1 MNIIKDLNSE
11 VPDTNAYYFRLDELS
26 DSSSKDNLYTGYN
39 SIHTNFM
46 DGERQVVL
54 NVWMPTEFGQHQDHF
69 GNNSVEYNKNATEVY
84 GVCPFTTEWLNE
96 IDSEREYRY
105 IFYPL
110 NKKDIPPVMTKKY
123 DACYFGGIHSLLHL
137 YGLAALFNF
146 NYRYMSMTHGI
157 NWKTQ
162 DCLKFATDLDLSHQE
177 KIKRVGECKISL
189 CYNIVP
195 IESSHLDAI
204 KSYPRWEDNKAFADV
219 HSLGYIPQ
227 FKSRMH
233 EAALARTLNLVYKD
247 PWNIAEEYYTPDE
260 EFVYFNSNED
270 LPDKIDEIL
279 NNWDSYEGVVDR
291 AYNKALNY
299 TTENM
304 MQIIDKGEEWNPHN
318 VDPVD
323 QIG

>member
-123 DACYFGGIHSLLHL
+123 DACYFGGIHSPLHWDCL
-137 YGLAALFNF
+137 DVIETF
-146 NYRYMSMTHGI
+146 NYRYMSMSHSI
-157 NWKTQ
+157 NFMTQ
-162 DCLKFATDLDLSHQE
+162 RNLYRATDIDLTHLQKLDVLS
-177 KIKRVGECKISL
+177 ECRISI

-195 IESSHLDAI
+195 VGESHVKNIKDIHGWEKNTAFSKLDSI
-204 KSYPRWEDNKAFADV
+204 GF
-219 HSLGYIPQ
+219 LPQ

-233 EAALARTLNLVYKD
+233 EAAISKTLNLVFKD
-247 PWNIAEEYYTPDE
+247 PWRIAEDYYT
-260 EFVYFNSNED
+260 SNED
-270 LPDKIDEIL
+270 FLYFESNDELGDIIQDVID
-279 NNWDSYEGVVDR
+279 NYERYEKMIESAYNKVSNYSTEKMFDVIKKGKKCKSIVVDR
-291 AYNKALNY
+291 VVQNA
-299 TTENM
+299 
-304 MQIIDKGEEWNPHN
+304 
-318 VDPVD
+318 
-323 QIG
+323 